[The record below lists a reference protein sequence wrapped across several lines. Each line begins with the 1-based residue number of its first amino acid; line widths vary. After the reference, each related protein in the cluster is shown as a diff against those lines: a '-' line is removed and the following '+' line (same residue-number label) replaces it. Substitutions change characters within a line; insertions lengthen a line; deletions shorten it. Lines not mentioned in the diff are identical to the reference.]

1 MTNTDVCL
9 DKVRDYCENELREVQ
24 TDNLYFGKDKGSIYW
39 VAGAETWCYLTIKNI
54 KKKLRS
60 LFMTNNPDDLANQTL
75 SKIKKICKDN
85 LEQFKIDVNLAQQI
99 GLDSSSISKD
109 IIAKKELSQEILNLI
124 KKEVA

>member
-1 MTNTDVCL
+1 
-9 DKVRDYCENELREVQ
+9 
-24 TDNLYFGKDKGSIYW
+24 
-39 VAGAETWCYLTIKNI
+39 
-54 KKKLRS
+54 
-60 LFMTNNPDDLANQTL
+60 MTNNPDDLANQTL

>member
-1 MTNTDVCL
+1 
-9 DKVRDYCENELREVQ
+9 
-24 TDNLYFGKDKGSIYW
+24 
-39 VAGAETWCYLTIKNI
+39 
-54 KKKLRS
+54 
-60 LFMTNNPDDLANQTL
+60 MTNNPDDLANQTL

-124 KKEVA
+124 KKEVT